1 MHIWF
6 VYRGCVSLFKDIRQ
20 QVSVDVSRPLSSCHD
35 CVCVLCVP
43 EWRSACL
50 SVGLAPFVCL
60 GFRSG
65 LRVSD
70 GRFVNARCF
79 GLVGF
84 FSYFLKQFQ
93 QLHGSWCASMSF
105 CNVPPPAQVRATG
118 DGASNGP
125 RVTVLADEDERSS
138 QRRKCLHCRETGH
151 NKRTCPQLANKDV
164 SDEACT
170 AGTGRAVG
178 GNSSCWT
185 EAGRRPRNGQ
195 TRSREHMAMT
205 RRHSIQ
211 QQWTVLPPP
220 PDVELIHYKDFK
232 A

>member
-1 MHIWF
+1 MHIGF

-79 GLVGF
+79 RLVGF

-93 QLHGSWCASMSF
+93 QLHDVVLQCAAPPRASPCDWGRGQQRPS
-105 CNVPPPAQVRATG
+105 CDGAGGRGRTLLTKKKVLALQGDRAQQENVPTTRQ
-118 DGASNGP
+118 
-125 RVTVLADEDERSS
+125 
-138 QRRKCLHCRETGH
+138 QRRQR
-151 NKRTCPQLANKDV
+151 
-164 SDEACT
+164 
-170 AGTGRAVG
+170 
-178 GNSSCWT
+178 
-185 EAGRRPRNGQ
+185 
-195 TRSREHMAMT
+195 
-205 RRHSIQ
+205 
-211 QQWTVLPPP
+211 
-220 PDVELIHYKDFK
+220 
-232 A
+232 